1 MSHKF
6 NTFEYR
12 NCYGKSPCGTGCW
25 ILAIKNKRGGLKLCY
40 APYGTFA
47 LAKEYAR
54 EYFRDYPDAVI
65 YVIGTVYPQK

>member
-6 NTFEYR
+6 DTSEYR

-40 APYGTFA
+40 APYGTFVF
-47 LAKEYAR
+47 AKEYAR
-54 EYFRDYPDAVI
+54 EYFRDYPDSVI
-65 YVIGTVYPQK
+65 YVIGTVYSQK